1 LAYEH
6 WQDFENYS
14 IRNQIYFLINQL
26 NEFLVGNLK
35 KLWEKWYPAYLHALE
50 DGLLYLKNHSIENSE
65 RMSEKISTTLIP
77 FLPEEIRRAPLS
89 QKALSILLNTEGV
102 DCVLNGMRTEA
113 YVEDSMGTLKLAPFE
128 VKKRVYESFQLNSR
142 SAD

>member
-1 LAYEH
+1 
-6 WQDFENYS
+6 
-14 IRNQIYFLINQL
+14 
-26 NEFLVGNLK
+26 
-35 KLWEKWYPAYLHALE
+35 
-50 DGLLYLKNHSIENSE
+50 
-65 RMSEKISTTLIP
+65 MSEKISTTLIP